1 MDAKELEMK
10 LEKQMKETAAEFER
24 LAAGPGL
31 NMIIEIRQ
39 EPGDDE
45 AMTIVSNTD
54 NAVVQGYI
62 ASRAFVRTSV
72 DLAKHTEELG
82 GKFDMV
88 QYLMK
93 IMAETLTALDRDG
106 RGSGD
111 DGQE

>member
-10 LEKQMKETAAEFER
+10 LEQMKEQTAAEIER
-24 LAAGPGL
+24 LATGAGL

-39 EPGDDE
+39 KPGDDE
-45 AMTIVSNTD
+45 AMTIVANTD
-54 NAVVQGYI
+54 NAVAQGYI

-72 DLAKHTEELG
+72 DLAKHAEKLG
-82 GKFDMV
+82 GQFDMV
-88 QYLMK
+88 RYLMG